1 MRPVRSLAVY
11 IAVLSSLVALVT
23 VPVAADDHRPK
34 SPPGTA
40 STQIGD
46 AWIDVTYSRPI
57 LRGRQ
62 GIFGAGEEYGKTVM
76 GRSDYWRAGANATTR
91 ITTELDL
98 QVQGNVVPAG
108 DYAVVV
114 GLGEDAW
121 TLVLTTQQSM
131 ESFDREA
138 LDKGLLWGSYG
149 YDPKHDVARATM
161 KLTKLDH
168 SVDQMTIGFVD
179 VDETGATLAIWWDD
193 TLATTRLAV
202 PTDDKADE

>member
-1 MRPVRSLAVY
+1 MLSTQHLVATCLAFAMLAVP
-11 IAVLSSLVALVT
+11 ATAE
-23 VPVAADDHRPK
+23 DERPK

-62 GIFGAGEEYGKTVM
+62 GIFGAGEDYGKTVM
-76 GRSDYWRAGANATTR
+76 GRSDYWRVGANATTR
-91 ITTELDL
+91 LRTELDL
-98 QVQGNVVPAG
+98 LVQGKRVPAG
-108 DYAVVV
+108 DYGVVV

-121 TLVLTTQQSM
+121 TLVLTSQKSM
-131 ESFDREA
+131 ESFDRDA
-138 LDKGLLWGSYG
+138 MSQGVLWGSYG

-161 KLTKLDH
+161 QLAKLDH

-179 VDETGATLAIWWDD
+179 VDDTGATLAIWWDD
-193 TLATTRLAV
+193 TMATTRLAV
-202 PTDDKADE
+202 PSEGAAE